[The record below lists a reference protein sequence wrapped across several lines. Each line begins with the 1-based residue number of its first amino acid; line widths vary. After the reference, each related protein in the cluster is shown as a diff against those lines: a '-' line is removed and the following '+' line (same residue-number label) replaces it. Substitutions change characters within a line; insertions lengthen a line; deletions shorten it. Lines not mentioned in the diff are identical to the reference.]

1 MKKGFL
7 ALVGLFIL
15 TSFVFYSCSK
25 EESSGCTGVSVA
37 SEKAAMVAFAN
48 SKGISY
54 TEHSSGLLYQVMN
67 AGAGLQPN
75 LNSRIFV
82 TYKGTLLNG
91 NGFDSSSNPGSTS
104 FILRDLIQGWQIG
117 LQQIRKGGT
126 IKMIIPSSLGYG
138 CNPVKKSDGTDLIP
152 ANSPL
157 YFEMTLWDVQ

>member
-7 ALVGLFIL
+7 ALIGLLTL
-15 TSFVFYSCSK
+15 TSCFFYACSK
-25 EESSGCTGVSVA
+25 EETGSCTGVSAA
-37 SEKAAMVAFAN
+37 SEKPAMISFAN
-48 SKGISY
+48 SNGIAY
-54 TEHSSGLLYQVMN
+54 TEHSSGMLYQIMN
-67 AGAGLQPN
+67 PGAGLQPN

-91 NGFDSSSNPGSTS
+91 KGFDSSSNPGSTS

-138 CNPVKKSDGTDLIP
+138 CNPVRKSDGTDLIP